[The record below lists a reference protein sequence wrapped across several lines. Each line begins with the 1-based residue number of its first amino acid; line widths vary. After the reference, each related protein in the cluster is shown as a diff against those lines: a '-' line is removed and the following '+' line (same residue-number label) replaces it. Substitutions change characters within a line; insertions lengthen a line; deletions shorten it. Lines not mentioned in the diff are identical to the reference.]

1 VRTKVLVL
9 LSVMIL
15 AGTACARGG
24 SSTGSST
31 RTLPSE
37 TLLLSTLAGPVS
49 VQSPAGRVVLSGAG
63 AMASPD
69 GSVVVSTT
77 SEGGTTVVSAE
88 DPATGELIATT
99 KVPGHLEVR
108 AVSAGA
114 SQVALMDPVPE
125 GSDPW
130 TPLPRERTRIVVADP
145 FGRQAARTYDLA
157 GNFEP
162 DAFSSD
168 GHGLFLLEYFPA
180 DAPSLYQVTQLD
192 LARGRVG
199 PVYGPTKAPTERMP
213 GIRLAQVRAPFGTTL
228 YTLYTSEKPGFAP
241 HGLPVARNA
250 EVSFVHVLDLAE
262 GFAHCVTLPKI
273 FWHRP
278 GSAEAM
284 ALSPD
289 GGRLFVVD
297 SGLGAVTVFD
307 TSTLETQA
315 TKQFGDQ
322 VAGAA
327 RTSAAVSADGTTLFV
342 GAGRT
347 ILEIDTGSLT
357 VTKRIAADGDVTGIG
372 LSSKG
377 GRLYAAIGGE
387 LEVLDP
393 TSGSKLGAVPVPT
406 PSPVLQVTALA
417 A

>member
-1 VRTKVLVL
+1 MRARVLVV
-9 LSVMIL
+9 LSAMAL
-15 AGTACARGG
+15 AGASCGGGG
-24 SSTGSST
+24 STTNSVP
-31 RTLPSE
+31 TLPSE
-37 TLLLSTLAGPVS
+37 TLLLSTPSGPVS
-49 VQSPAGRVVLSGAG
+49 VQAPAGHVVLSGAG
-63 AMASPD
+63 AIASPD
-69 GSVVVSTT
+69 GAVVVSTST
-77 SEGGTTVVSAE
+77 EGGSTIVSAE
-88 DPATGELIATT
+88 DPTTGQIIT
-99 KVPGHLEVR
+99 KTDVPGHLEVR
-108 AVSAGA
+108 AVSPGA
-114 SQVALMDPVPE
+114 SQVVLMDPVPV

-130 TPLPRERTRIVVADP
+130 TPVPRERTRIIVADP
-145 FGRQAARTYDLA
+145 FGHLEPRTYDLA

-168 GHGLFLLEYFPA
+168 GSELFLLEYFPA
-180 DAPSLYQVTQLD
+180 DAPALYQVTQLD
-192 LARGRVG
+192 LSHGRVG
-199 PVYGPTKAPTERMP
+199 PVFGPKKAPSERMP
-213 GIRLAQVRAPFGTTL
+213 GIRLAQVRAPFGTSL
-228 YTLYTSEKPGFAP
+228 YTLYTSEEPGFAP

-262 GFAHCVTLPKI
+262 GFAHCVTLPKL

-307 TSTLETQA
+307 TSTFGTQ
-315 TKQFGDQ
+315 TTTRYGDP
-322 VAGAA
+322 VAGAT

-342 GAGRT
+342 GAGRS
-347 ILEIDTGSLT
+347 IVEIDTGSFA
-357 VTKRIAADGDVTGIG
+357 VTKRITTDGDVTGMG

-377 GRLYAAIGGE
+377 DRIYAAVGGE
-387 LEVLDP
+387 LEVFDP
-393 TSGSKLGAVPVPT
+393 STGSRLGAVPVPT